1 MSGAAWYNFHETIP
15 GFIAITNKSGC
26 DEALDEPRAEYSVNK
41 KNWVCSCLFMSA
53 RLLPCRHVFY
63 IRKVLCMEAVIPT
76 LFLPLRW
83 LLSSLRAEVHID
95 DIPGKA
101 FSVGLVLDDKDK
113 PWNTNRKFREA
124 KYVASE
130 ITETM
135 AGMGMRQ
142 YRTALDVLKE
152 VARRFKRGESEE
164 TARQIISTV
173 LPPMAAPE
181 DVYGDGF
188 ESTIRTTLGVPLE
201 VPLETRRLEDEL
213 MVSEHNVADVEAS
226 LLEENLVT
234 TTLHEL
240 QQHETG

>member
-1 MSGAAWYNFHETIP
+1 MSSFMG
-15 GFIAITNKSGC
+15 
-26 DEALDEPRAEYSVNK
+26 LDECVASIICYQTRN
-41 KNWVCSCLFMSA
+41 
-53 RLLPCRHVFY
+53 
-63 IRKVLCMEAVIPT
+63 
-76 LFLPLRW
+76 
-83 LLSSLRAEVHID
+83 

-201 VPLETRRLEDEL
+201 VPLETRRLEDEVAFKKKKKKNADNEADKVSEL

>member
-1 MSGAAWYNFHETIP
+1 
-15 GFIAITNKSGC
+15 
-26 DEALDEPRAEYSVNK
+26 
-41 KNWVCSCLFMSA
+41 
-53 RLLPCRHVFY
+53 
-63 IRKVLCMEAVIPT
+63 MEAVIPT

-113 PWNTNRKFREA
+113 TWNTNRKFREA

-142 YRTALDVLKE
+142 YRTTLDVLKE

-181 DVYGDGF
+181 D
-188 ESTIRTTLGVPLE
+188 
-201 VPLETRRLEDEL
+201 
-213 MVSEHNVADVEAS
+213 
-226 LLEENLVT
+226 
-234 TTLHEL
+234 
-240 QQHETG
+240 

>member
-41 KNWVCSCLFMSA
+41 KNW
-53 RLLPCRHVFY
+53 
-63 IRKVLCMEAVIPT
+63 
-76 LFLPLRW
+76 
-83 LLSSLRAEVHID
+83 
-95 DIPGKA
+95 A

-201 VPLETRRLEDEL
+201 VPLETRRLEDEVAFKKKKKNADNEADKVSEL

>member
-15 GFIAITNKSGC
+15 GFIVITNKSGC

-41 KNWVCSCLFMSA
+41 KNWVGF
-53 RLLPCRHVFY
+53 
-63 IRKVLCMEAVIPT
+63 
-76 LFLPLRW
+76 
-83 LLSSLRAEVHID
+83 
-95 DIPGKA
+95 
-101 FSVGLVLDDKDK
+101 VLDDKDK

-135 AGMGMRQ
+135 AGMGMCQ

-240 QQHETG
+240 QQHETGQRPLEGVCALQPEVATLPAEAGTLQSEVGKFSS